1 MIGAPFQRL
10 TSVQIAQRRCKGDLH
25 QPRVAGIRNVWFKG
39 GEGACDF
46 VALMRQPTL
55 GGLTGLAEPVF
66 VTDQQCGVGDP
77 VRQPR
82 PDLRPKPLQPG
93 PGQQRCR

>member
-10 TSVQIAQRRCKGDLH
+10 TSVQIAQRRCKGDLD
-25 QPRVAGIRNVWFKG
+25 QLRAARIREVCFKS
-39 GEGACDF
+39 GEGARDLA
-46 VALMRQPTL
+46 ALMRQPTL

-93 PGQQRCR
+93 PGQQRWR